1 MLYNKYPILVG
12 FSLYYKLTKVGN
24 SMWTPNENIESNIG
38 GVGGV
43 LVGYIEDREVF
54 IMAQTYGNNF
64 GQNGY
69 ILIPYNYITNKQY
82 TFEMYVLDLDKKRI
96 EGYLSQV
103 QPLTTERTTEDDT
116 ESIGFLSN
124 LFR

>member
-1 MLYNKYPILVG
+1 
-12 FSLYYKLTKVGN
+12 
-24 SMWTPNENIESNIG
+24 MWTPNENIESNIG